1 MKTRNSKHCIA
12 LAHWKVRTKR

>member
-12 LAHWKVRTKR
+12 LAHGKVRTKR